1 MTLQDC
7 YKGLDKEEDLYL
19 LWPYQWEALD
29 DIRGAIEE
37 LARLAKGTGEN
48 QLEDT
53 LGIIAHRFGNILE
66 TMDERIPRSQVE
78 KGGDE

>member
-7 YKGLDKEEDLYL
+7 YKRLDKEEDLYL
-19 LWPYQWEALD
+19 LWPYQWDTLD
-29 DIRGAIEE
+29 EIRGAVEE

-48 QLEDT
+48 QLEST

-78 KGGDE
+78 NGGTS